1 MALISPCLRI
11 SCRYDNMI
19 FFGLRPRPKDDL
31 QEIPFLRVALTVVL
45 NGDLDMLHCDDTALL
60 LIDVQEKLLRVMHE
74 KDQLVTHLCQ
84 LVKGARVLGVP
95 IIWFEQN
102 PAGLGATIPEL
113 TELLEEQTPIIKQS
127 FNCCAHPGVWAQ
139 IEQLRRRQFLLA
151 GIEAHICVYQT
162 GMELLQHGYDVQ
174 IVSDAISSRTAEN
187 KQLGVMRIQQGG
199 GQITSVE
206 MALFELLKV
215 AEGPTFKEILRM
227 IK

>member
-1 MALISPCLRI
+1 M
-11 SCRYDNMI
+11 
-19 FFGLRPRPKDDL
+19 
-31 QEIPFLRVALTVVL
+31 
-45 NGDLDMLHCDDTALL
+45 
-60 LIDVQEKLLRVMHE
+60 
-74 KDQLVTHLCQ
+74 
-84 LVKGARVLGVP
+84 
-95 IIWFEQN
+95 
-102 PAGLGATIPEL
+102 
-113 TELLEEQTPIIKQS
+113 TELLAEQTPIIKQS